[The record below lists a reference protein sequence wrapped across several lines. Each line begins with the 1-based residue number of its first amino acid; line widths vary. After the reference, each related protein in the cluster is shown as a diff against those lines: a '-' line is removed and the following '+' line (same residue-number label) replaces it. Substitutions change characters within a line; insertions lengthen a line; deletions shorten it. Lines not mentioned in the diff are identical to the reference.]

1 MNDQTVSAEGM
12 SGAAPNA
19 EAVAAGA
26 AAKPARRAPRPRPA
40 AIILTAPAVE
50 RVKALLEKR
59 GKPSVGIRI
68 GVRTK
73 GCSGLSYTIE
83 YADQKGPADEVVEQD
98 GVTVLIDPKATM
110 FILGTEMDYVEEKM
124 QTGFVFRNPNE
135 KGRCGCGESFHV

>member
-1 MNDQTVSAEGM
+1 MNDQAISTT
-12 SGAAPNA
+12 APNA
-19 EAVAAGA
+19 EETAAGA
-26 AAKPARRAPRPRPA
+26 AAKPRAAPAPRPK
-40 AIILTAPAVE
+40 AINLTAAAVE

-59 GKPSVGIRI
+59 NKPSVGIRI

-83 YADQKGPADEVVEQD
+83 YADAKGPADEVVEQD

-124 QTGFVFRNPNE
+124 QTGFVFRNAE
-135 KGRCGCGESFHV
+135 